1 MERYERYKDSGVKWI
16 GEIPGHWGMYKL
28 KYLFKLNKNKN
39 IGNKCNTI
47 LSLSY
52 GKIKI
57 KKDLNEGLTPESYE
71 SYQLLST
78 GDIVIRS
85 TDLQND
91 HTSLRTGLVKI
102 EGAIT
107 SAYIGLKNLDMSLC
121 DSRFYHYFL
130 HDWDITKAI
139 YNQGKGLRQSLNWDD
154 IKNML
159 IPVLDI
165 SEQTAIANYLDST
178 TAKIDEAIA
187 QQQKMIDLLNERKQ
201 IIINNAVTKGLNPDA
216 PMKDSGVEWIG
227 EIPEH
232 WEIKKLKHVCQAF
245 GRIGFR
251 GYSTTDLVDEGEG
264 CITLSPSNMRD
275 GKMQYGKCTYLSWEK
290 YEESPEIKVFNGDIL
305 FVKTGSTYG
314 KSSIVEDLPLE
325 ATINP
330 QLLVFKNFTCN
341 NMFLANVLQS
351 TAIKTQVEI
360 SVIGGTI
367 PTISQQKIL
376 NYVFPFPTADEQYAI
391 VEYVESKSAPINS
404 AIKAAEKQISLLQER
419 KQIIINDV
427 VTGKVKVL

>member
-16 GEIPGHWGMYKL
+16 GKIPGHWGMYKL

-216 PMKDSGVEWIG
+216 PMKDSGVDWIG

-275 GKMQYGKCTYLSWEK
+275 GKMQYGRCTYLSWEK

-376 NYVFPFPTADEQYAI
+376 NYVFPFPTEDEQYAI

-404 AIKAAEKQISLLQER
+404 AIKAEEKQISLLQER

-427 VTGKVKVL
+427 VTGKVKVC

>member
-232 WEIKKLKHVCQAF
+232 WEVMKLKHVTSK
-245 GRIGFR
+245 IGSGSTPR
-251 GYSTTDLVDEGEG
+251 GGAEVYQDSGIMFLRSQNVYNDGLKLDDVAHIVDGVHQ
-264 CITLSPSNMRD
+264 
-275 GKMQYGKCTYLSWEK
+275 KMKGTQVK
-290 YEESPEIKVFNGDIL
+290 YNDIL
-305 FVKTGSTYG
+305 YNITGGSIGRCCCYDREDEANVNQHV
-314 KSSIVEDLPLE
+314 SIVRPKGIIAKYLMY
-325 ATINP
+325 N
-330 QLLVFKNFTCN
+330 
-341 NMFLANVLQS
+341 LQS
-351 TAIKTQVEI
+351 DNAQRQLRETLKGGNREGLAAVTFKEFLILTCPKEEQNQIVSHIERMFVNIDRAISNAT
-360 SVIGGTI
+360 
-367 PTISQQKIL
+367 
-376 NYVFPFPTADEQYAI
+376 
-391 VEYVESKSAPINS
+391 
-404 AIKAAEKQISLLQER
+404 KQISLLQER

-427 VTGKVKVL
+427 VTGKVKVS

>member
-275 GKMQYGKCTYLSWEK
+275 GKMQYGRCTYLSWEK

-404 AIKAAEKQISLLQER
+404 AIKAAEKLISLLQER

-427 VTGKVKVL
+427 VTGKVKVS